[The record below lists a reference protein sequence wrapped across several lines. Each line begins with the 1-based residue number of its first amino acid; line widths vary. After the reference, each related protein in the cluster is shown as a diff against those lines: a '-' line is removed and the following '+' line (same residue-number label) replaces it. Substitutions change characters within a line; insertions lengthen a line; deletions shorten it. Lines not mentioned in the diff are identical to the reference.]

1 MPVIAKGQVVIW
13 EGASLWML
21 AGVQD
26 LAELSPHAHHA
37 IQLTF
42 LLEGAY
48 EIGLAD
54 SGLSGPVTAVG
65 SDVPHR
71 FRARGAVAFLFVAPE
86 SAAGRAISAN
96 YLGGRAWA
104 DLTAPLAGELEE
116 LRRCFAGLA
125 DERELLRTGQGVT
138 ARLAGAATAPL
149 PDARVLSMISYAQ
162 NALTDNVTL
171 KLAAAEACLSDSRA
185 RHLFAMHTG
194 LPFKSFV
201 LWLRLQRALALYVD
215 GRSLTEA
222 AHGAGFADSAHFS
235 RTFRR
240 TFGLPANQLRFGPLA
255 RVAG

>member
-21 AGVQD
+21 AGVQG

-42 LLEGAY
+42 LLEGTY

-54 SGLSGPVTAVG
+54 VDLTGPVTAVG

-71 FRARGAVAFLFVAPE
+71 FQASGAVAFLFIAPE
-86 SAAGRAISAN
+86 SAAGRAIKN
-96 YLGGRAWA
+96 TCLGASAWA
-104 DLTAPLAGELEE
+104 DVTALLGGALAEF
-116 LRRCFAGLA
+116 RRCFAGQA
-125 DERELLRTGQGVT
+125 DERELLRTGQDVT

-149 PDARVLSMISYAQ
+149 PDARVLSMIAFAQ
-162 NALTDNVTL
+162 NALTDSVSL
-171 KLAAAEACLSDSRA
+171 QAAAAHACLSASRA

-201 LWLRLQRALALYVD
+201 LWLRLQRALALYVE
-215 GRSLTEA
+215 GCSLTQA

-235 RTFRR
+235 RTFKR

-255 RVAG
+255 SVAG